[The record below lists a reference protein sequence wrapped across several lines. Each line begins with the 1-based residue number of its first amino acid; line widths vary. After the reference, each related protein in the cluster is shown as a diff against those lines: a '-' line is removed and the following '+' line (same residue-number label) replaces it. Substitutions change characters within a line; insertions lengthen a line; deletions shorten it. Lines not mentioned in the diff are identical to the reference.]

1 MVKIKKSISKRLK
14 EFLPKKQL
22 KEFLPKKQLKDFLP
36 KKQLKEFLPKK
47 QLKEFLPKKQLKE
60 FLPKKQLNEF
70 LSINNLIIK
79 KNKGLFGNNN
89 FKSLYYTV
97 LSSFIIILLSFL
109 MPSVVEFKNNNIFA
123 SNEIENKSKSNLEK
137 VLDGEPL
144 SKSSKIDEGL
154 DLKNLYED
162 VFKFDDLPTDTV
174 RLNAST
180 IEQLFKDT
188 NYNLKDIRKTKL
200 VKPIALTLLPEEMKM
215 IESSQKRKNLFIKI
229 ILPLI
234 LEENN
239 RIKLD
244 RKKLF
249 VILNKNNN
257 SDQEKRW
264 LNKKFKQY
272 GVLNKDLSTLKIR
285 MDEIP
290 VSLALA
296 QAAKETGWGTS
307 RFAIEGNAL
316 FGQWTFSGEGI
327 KPAGAD
333 SSDGSHKVMK
343 FKVLKASVR
352 AYQRNLNTHN
362 GYREFRKARALMRE
376 RDQKLDSLN
385 LADYLDK
392 YAATGV
398 EYTKIIKKII
408 EQNSL
413 QDFDKVKLLPTSV
426 QLKNII

>member
-1 MVKIKKSISKRLK
+1 MFKNSKINLKILKKPKLNLKQIRRIISDRGFVLKKKR
-14 EFLPKKQL
+14 
-22 KEFLPKKQLKDFLP
+22 
-36 KKQLKEFLPKK
+36 
-47 QLKEFLPKKQLKE
+47 
-60 FLPKKQLNEF
+60 
-70 LSINNLIIK
+70 
-79 KNKGLFGNNN
+79 N
-89 FKSLYYTV
+89 FFNFSELKSLYYT
-97 LSSFIIILLSFL
+97 
-109 MPSVVEFKNNNIFA
+109 FA
-123 SNEIENKSKSNLEK
+123 SSLVLILIFFLLPLSINVKKELQIVKQSIENN
-137 VLDGEPL
+137 
-144 SKSSKIDEGL
+144 SKIDFQKVLEGKPLNEREEVDKIL
-154 DLKNLYED
+154 DTKNLFED
-162 VFKFDDLPTDTV
+162 IFTFDEMPTDTV
-174 RLNAST
+174 RLSAST
-180 IEQLFKDT
+180 VKELFKDT
-188 NYNLKDIRKTKL
+188 EYDLNEIRKSKL
-200 VKPIALTLLPEEMKM
+200 VKPIKLSLLPEEIRK
-215 IESSQKRKNLFIKI
+215 IESTKEKKKLFIEI
-229 ILPLI
+229 ILPLV
-234 LEENN
+234 LEEND

-244 RKKLF
+244 RIKLF
-249 VILNKNNN
+249 RVLNKKNN
-257 SDQEKRW
+257 SNSETRW
-264 LNKKFKQY
+264 LNSKFKQY
-272 GVLNKDLSTLKIR
+272 GVVNKDLSTLKIR

-362 GYREFRKARALMRE
+362 SYREFRKARALMRE
-376 RDQKLDSLN
+376 RDQKLDSLD

-392 YAATGV
+392 YAATGI

-413 QDFDKVKLLPTSV
+413 KDFDKVKLLPTSI

>member
-1 MVKIKKSISKRLK
+1 MFKNSKINFKILK
-14 EFLPKKQL
+14 TQKINLKQL
-22 KEFLPKKQLKDFLP
+22 RKIISERGFVLKKKRNFFNFNELRSFYYTIASSLVLILIFFLLP
-36 KKQLKEFLPKK
+36 
-47 QLKEFLPKKQLKE
+47 
-60 FLPKKQLNEF
+60 
-70 LSINNLIIK
+70 LSINIK
-79 KNKGLFGNNN
+79 KELQVIKQ
-89 FKSLYYTV
+89 S
-97 LSSFIIILLSFL
+97 ID
-109 MPSVVEFKNNNIFA
+109 
-123 SNEIENKSKSNLEK
+123 NKSKIDFQK
-137 VLDGEPL
+137 VLEGKPL
-144 SKSSKIDEGL
+144 KEKEDVDQIL
-154 DLKNLYED
+154 DTKNLFED
-162 VFKFDDLPTDTV
+162 IFSFDEMPTDTV
-174 RLNAST
+174 RLSAST
-180 IEQLFKDT
+180 VKELFKDT
-188 NYNLKDIRKTKL
+188 EYDLNEIRKSKL
-200 VKPIALTLLPEEMKM
+200 VKPIKLSLLPEEIRK
-215 IESSQKRKNLFIKI
+215 IESTKEKKKLFLEI
-229 ILPLI
+229 ILPLV

-244 RKKLF
+244 RIKLF
-249 VILNKNNN
+249 RVLNKKNN
-257 SDQEKRW
+257 SNSETRW
-264 LNKKFKQY
+264 LNSKFKQY
-272 GVLNKDLSTLKIR
+272 GVVNKDLSTLKIR

-362 GYREFRKARALMRE
+362 SYREFRKARALMRE
-376 RDQKLDSLN
+376 RDQKLNSLD

-413 QDFDKVKLLPTSV
+413 QDFDKVKLLPTSI

>member
-1 MVKIKKSISKRLK
+1 MFKNSKINLKILKKPKLNLKQIRKIISERGFVLKKKR
-14 EFLPKKQL
+14 
-22 KEFLPKKQLKDFLP
+22 
-36 KKQLKEFLPKK
+36 
-47 QLKEFLPKKQLKE
+47 
-60 FLPKKQLNEF
+60 
-70 LSINNLIIK
+70 
-79 KNKGLFGNNN
+79 N
-89 FKSLYYTV
+89 FFNFSELRSLYYTIASSLV
-97 LSSFIIILLSFL
+97 LILIFFLLPLSIDVKEEL
-109 MPSVVEFKNNNIFA
+109 QVIKQSIDNN
-123 SNEIENKSKSNLEK
+123 SKVDFQK
-137 VLDGEPL
+137 VLEGKPL
-144 SKSSKIDEGL
+144 KEKEDVDQIL
-154 DLKNLYED
+154 DTKNLFED
-162 VFKFDDLPTDTV
+162 IFSFDEMPTDTV
-174 RLNAST
+174 RLSAST
-180 IEQLFKDT
+180 VKELFKDT
-188 NYNLKDIRKTKL
+188 EYDLNEIRKSKL
-200 VKPIALTLLPEEMKM
+200 VKPIKLSLLPEEIRQ
-215 IESSQKRKNLFIKI
+215 IESTKEKKKLFLEI
-229 ILPLI
+229 ILPLV

-244 RKKLF
+244 RIKLF
-249 VILNKNNN
+249 RVLNKKSN
-257 SDQEKRW
+257 SNSEIRW
-264 LNKKFKQY
+264 LNSKFKQY
-272 GVLNKDLSTLKIR
+272 GVVNKDLSTLKIR

-333 SSDGSHKVMK
+333 SSDGTHKVMK

-362 GYREFRKARALMRE
+362 SYREFRKARALMRE
-376 RDQKLDSLN
+376 RDQKLDSLD

-392 YAATGV
+392 YAATGI

-413 QDFDKVKLLPTSV
+413 QDFDKVKLLPTSI